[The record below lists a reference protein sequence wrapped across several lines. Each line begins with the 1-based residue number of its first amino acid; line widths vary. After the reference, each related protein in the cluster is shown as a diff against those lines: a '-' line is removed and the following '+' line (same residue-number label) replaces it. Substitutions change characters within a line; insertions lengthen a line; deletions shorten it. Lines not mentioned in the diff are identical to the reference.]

1 MENGSISG
9 LRNFFLWPK
18 GASVATEEQNFIF
31 PESLPRR
38 GNAIT
43 RWLGRSVLRL
53 GGWRYQVEFPD
64 TPKFVVAG
72 GPHTS
77 NWDAVW
83 AIAFILA
90 TGLEIHF
97 MAKAEAF
104 PGLAGWLLRA
114 VGGVSVNR
122 DSPEGLVEQ
131 MVGEFRSRDKFV
143 LVVAP
148 EGTRSKVARWK
159 TGFYRIALAA
169 DVPIVLAFLDY
180 PRRIVGIG
188 PIFETTGNME
198 ADIQAMRAYLETN
211 ITPRHP
217 SRV

>member
-1 MENGSISG
+1 MS
-9 LRNFFLWPK
+9 RP
-18 GASVATEEQNFIF
+18 QQDFIF
-31 PESLPRR
+31 PDSLPRR
-38 GNAIT
+38 GSAIT
-43 RWLGRSVLRL
+43 RWLGQTILRL

-97 MAKAEAF
+97 MAKAEIF
-104 PGLAGWLLRA
+104 PAWAGWFLRA
-114 VGGVSVNR
+114 VGGIAVNR
-122 DSPEGLVEQ
+122 KSPEGMVEQ
-131 MVGEFRSRDKFV
+131 MVAEFQNREKFV

-148 EGTRSKVARWK
+148 EGTRKKVERWK
-159 TGFYRIALAA
+159 SGFYRIAQAA
-169 DVPIVLAFLDY
+169 AVPIVLGYLDY
-180 PRRIVGIG
+180 PQRIVGIG
-188 PIFETTGNME
+188 PTFQTTGAME
-198 ADIQAMRAYLETN
+198 ADMAAMRAYLEGHV
-211 ITPRHP
+211 TPRHP

>member
-1 MENGSISG
+1 VS
-9 LRNFFLWPK
+9 
-18 GASVATEEQNFIF
+18 TQQQDFIF

-38 GNAIT
+38 GNGIV
-43 RWLGRSVLRL
+43 RWLGKTFLRL
-53 GGWRYQVEFPD
+53 SGWRYQVEFPD
-64 TPKFVVAG
+64 TPKFIIAG
-72 GPHTS
+72 APHTS

-104 PGLAGWLLRA
+104 PGWAGWFVRA
-114 VGGVSVNR
+114 VGGVAVNR
-122 DSPEGLVEQ
+122 ENPGGLVGQ
-131 MVGEFRSRDKFV
+131 MVAEFQNREKFV

-148 EGTRSKVARWK
+148 EGTRKKVERWK
-159 TGFYRIALAA
+159 SGFYRIAQAA
-169 DVPIVLAFLDY
+169 DVPIVLAYLDY
-180 PRRIVGIG
+180 PKRIVGVG
-188 PIFETTGNME
+188 PTFQTTGDME
-198 ADIQAMRAYLETN
+198 ADMAAMRTYLETH